1 MAKLVYPESI
11 ETRALEYKN
20 TGHSAQETLYGL
32 QADYPE
38 LMSQI
43 RLENDSVLPPLTP
56 KGQPLSG
63 VGIAADALAQA
74 LEKVYM
80 KGREDVQQDI
90 KIEQQEQRIE
100 ELEAQQMA
108 LEAMARAALSGQVNH
123 LQQHQAL
130 EDGTIKK
137 LSPADS
143 LMAIIAELEGAGV
156 DPQSVIASLP
166 SGAKSF
172 AEKRLKGLPT
182 TKADE
187 QALEDEQEEYDDAGE
202 LQQPVRVKAR

>member
-1 MAKLVYPESI
+1 MSRLVYPEQI
-11 ETRALEYKN
+11 EARALEYKN

-63 VGIAADALAQA
+63 VGIAAHALAQA

-80 KGREDVQQDI
+80 NGREDVQQDI
-90 KIEQQEQRIE
+90 KIEEQEQRID
-100 ELEAQQMA
+100 ELEEQQMT
-108 LEAMARAALSGQVNH
+108 LEAMARAGLSGLVNH
-123 LQQHQAL
+123 LQQHQAMN
-130 EDGTIKK
+130 DGTLKN
-137 LSPADS
+137 LSPVDS
-143 LMAIIAELEGAGV
+143 YMAIVAELEKGGEDA
-156 DPQSVIASLP
+156 QSIIESLP
-166 SGAKSF
+166 SAAKNF
-172 AEKRLKGLPT
+172 VEKRLKGLPT

-202 LQQPVRVKAR
+202 LQQPVKAQVR